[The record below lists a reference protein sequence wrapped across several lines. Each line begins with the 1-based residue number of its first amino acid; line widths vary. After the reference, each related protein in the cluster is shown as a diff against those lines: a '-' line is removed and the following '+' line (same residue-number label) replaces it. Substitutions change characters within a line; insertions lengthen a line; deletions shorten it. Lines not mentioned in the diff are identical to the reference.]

1 MRSTSR
7 WWALAGLAVGASL
20 AAVALSGSAE
30 AQPAAP
36 SLLYVGPGTIDLN
49 TAEAPGQSMHR
60 TVLLLNVGDDK
71 AVVSAITLRL
81 DNADA
86 CHARASLGS
95 PVHIK
100 AHGRAQVVATF
111 SRVSAHSCSGDGGRI
126 VLRTR
131 GDASAPI
138 IVPVLFVRTLDDAAY
153 LVALVSSLV
162 VASALVLGVAYQAK
176 TPRHRSTRLWDWLK
190 SPTSAGAAW
199 SFQGSWVTNLSVIG
213 GVLTSVAAASGLL
226 NDVLPG
232 IDLAH
237 VIGLNIAFA
246 GMLVASPAIWIALS
260 QWTLDANQALAS
272 LGTRL
277 GLFVASLVTLWGVIG
292 GVITMAILSLYS
304 VATVP
309 DKVGVLIL
317 LFGLLVIVGVY
328 ATRFTY
334 RAAVGVV
341 DIRTGSGAGTSPQV
355 QAVRTAAL

>member
-1 MRSTSR
+1 M
-7 WWALAGLAVGASL
+7 
-20 AAVALSGSAE
+20 ALSGA
-30 AQPAAP
+30 AQAQAPAP
-36 SLLYVGPGTIDLN
+36 TLLYVGPGTIDLN
-49 TAEAPGQSMHR
+49 TAQAAGQSLDR
-60 TVLLLNVGDDK
+60 TVLLLNVGDDQ
-71 AVVSAITLRL
+71 AVVSSIALRL

-86 CHARASLGS
+86 CHAMATLGT

-100 AHGRAQVVATF
+100 AHGRAQVVAAF
-111 SRVSAHSCSGDGGRI
+111 SGVNAHSCSGDGGRI

-131 GDASAPI
+131 GDASAPV

-153 LVALVSSLV
+153 LVALISSLV
-162 VASALVLGVAYQAK
+162 VASALVLGVAFEAK
-176 TPRHRSTRLWDWLK
+176 RPRHSTSKLWDWLK

-237 VIGLNIAFA
+237 VIGLNIAFG

-292 GVITMAILSLYS
+292 GVITMAVLTLYS

-309 DKVGVLIL
+309 DKVGVLVL
-317 LFGLLVIVGVY
+317 LLGLLVIVGVY

-341 DIRTGSGAGTSPQV
+341 DIRTGSGAGTSPQL

>member
-1 MRSTSR
+1 M
-7 WWALAGLAVGASL
+7 
-20 AAVALSGSAE
+20 ALSGA
-30 AQPAAP
+30 AQAQAPAP
-36 SLLYVGPGTIDLN
+36 TLLYVGPGTIDLN
-49 TAEAPGQSMHR
+49 TAQAAGQSLDR
-60 TVLLLNVGDDK
+60 TVLLLNVGDDQ
-71 AVVSAITLRL
+71 AVVSSIALRL

-86 CHARASLGS
+86 CHAMATLGT

-100 AHGRAQVVATF
+100 AHGRAQVVAAF
-111 SRVSAHSCSGDGGRI
+111 SGVNAHSCSGDGGRI

-131 GDASAPI
+131 GDASAPV

-153 LVALVSSLV
+153 LVALISSLV
-162 VASALVLGVAYQAK
+162 VASALVLGVAFEAK
-176 TPRHRSTRLWDWLK
+176 RPRHSTSKLWDWLK

-237 VIGLNIAFA
+237 VIGLNIAFG

-260 QWTLDANQALAS
+260 QWTLDANQAL
-272 LGTRL
+272 
-277 GLFVASLVTLWGVIG
+277 VTLWGVIG
-292 GVITMAILSLYS
+292 GVITMAVLTLYS

-309 DKVGVLIL
+309 DKVGVLVL
-317 LFGLLVIVGVY
+317 LLGLLVIVGVY

-341 DIRTGSGAGTSPQV
+341 DIRTGSGAGTSPQL